1 MNYLQSKTENKKNWR
16 KKMDNRE
23 ELFEAW
29 DNARKLKSEF
39 IVTGKQ
45 IGRAHV

>member
-1 MNYLQSKTENKKNWR
+1 MKG
-16 KKMDNRE
+16 
-23 ELFEAW
+23 
-29 DNARKLKSEF
+29 RKLTLEEVLNLEDGG